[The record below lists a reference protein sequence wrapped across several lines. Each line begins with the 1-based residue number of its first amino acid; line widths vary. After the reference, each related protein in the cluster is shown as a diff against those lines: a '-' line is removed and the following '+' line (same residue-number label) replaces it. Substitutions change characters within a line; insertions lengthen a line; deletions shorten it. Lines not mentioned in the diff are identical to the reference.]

1 MSTTDNLNLL
11 YTSRSSFLVKESG
24 GKQLS
29 IMILI
34 MHFVIRAIQAQVS
47 VIGVLTHRPEGHDN
61 SLLQGSDLIR
71 SNSN

>member
-1 MSTTDNLNLL
+1 MML
-11 YTSRSSFLVKESG
+11 
-24 GKQLS
+24 
-29 IMILI
+29 M

-71 SNSN
+71 PNSN